1 MAFVDGR
8 FIRGRAYKDNL
19 APMQP
24 SRRRKI
30 EWDGFAGSSPAK
42 FGKFTEAPA
51 QPPRGSPCG
60 SGTAEF
66 GKTRVFSPAFS
77 CREFSR
83 TSFAA
88 EDSSSDEFEVDDD
101 ISGGGQEPPVLS
113 KTFLTKPA
121 ASDMTTKNVAF
132 SPRESLKLK
141 IKQED
146 CSDARINIAAV
157 PERKSALKEKSAECG
172 RKRIKGQDQD
182 EGPRL
187 IYRKA
192 LLSILGGQLQARRK
206 PPSLNGIHKE
216 SPSKEEELGSIN
228 NLRQF
233 SVVSEIKEQQ
243 TGNKSHCL
251 KTAPKERINISVKQ
265 GNKESCW
272 SDGTSRHVS
281 LMSSSE
287 EKEQESNIQKV
298 FLKSESSAELR
309 FEKKIDLRFEK
320 KPELQQDSN
329 FKKDTTKKENKTLKY
344 STKEISKPGTGLT
357 QISTVSRSEHETDF
371 QQDPNIEKAVT
382 KTDSKTGHSV
392 KVSKP
397 RHDSKHRHKRLKSE
411 YELELQQ
418 ASSFKKI
425 IKETEDK
432 CSKYS
437 IRELAKPLVR
447 SKQSHRLSRLEDEL
461 DMQEDSNVEKATK
474 RENKTKCNT
483 REFSKPVVI
492 SKYVHIQSSYE
503 DEVELYQG
511 SDDSQVSVKE
521 KIDVGQNKTKKENS
535 RSEHTFKSKSSCSQI
550 GEQKDEQVSPKQ
562 LSKISDGNIFA
573 SQSKIKKWKS
583 ETHLRSIV
591 GNSKCEA
598 EETKQKSDNQKALIK
613 GISASA
619 KQKNITKDK
628 CISSTSSNAQSDAT
642 EKFVNF
648 QTTVTVE
655 SSQESVFMDDSE
667 TDQKCMEPKKEL
679 SAENNWSDTEDGEPL
694 VTFSQEDSIP
704 NHSLSEPKEMSLSTT
719 EFVMYPPHLYS
730 QKMNDY
736 AKYWTSSPKP
746 THSFSSL
753 TENTSYSN
761 NLCDISLERS
771 VNTTQDKKPSVES
784 MQERE
789 WSYGSLLDNKEKKRR
804 HSMEIGA
811 YVPIFSSSRKSDSF
825 TSNCV
830 NQNFPRS
837 LPKYLEE
844 GFIDTHCHLDMLYS
858 KTGFR
863 GTFSE
868 FRKMYSSTFPKEFQ
882 GCIADFCDPRTL
894 KNNLWEDL
902 LKEDMVWGAFGCH
915 PHFARYYT
923 ELHERNLLQA
933 MRHPKAIAFGEIGLD
948 YSHKCS
954 TDISKQHKVFE
965 RQLNLAV
972 SLKKPLVIHCR
983 DADGDLL
990 EIMKKCVPK
999 DYKIHRHC
1007 FTGRYSVIEPLLD
1020 YFPNLTVGFTALL
1033 SYPSANEARES
1044 VRKIPLNRIVVETD
1058 APYFLPRQ
1066 VPKSVSRFSHPGV
1079 ALHTVKEIACLKEVS
1094 LPVMLAVLRRNTN
1107 KIYNL

>member
-1 MAFVDGR
+1 
-8 FIRGRAYKDNL
+8 
-19 APMQP
+19 MQP

-30 EWDGFAGSSPAK
+30 EWDGFAASSPAK
-42 FGKFTEAPA
+42 FSKISEAPA
-51 QPPRGSPCG
+51 QPARGSPG
-60 SGTAEF
+60 VSGPAAF
-66 GKTRVFSPAFS
+66 GNTRVFSPVFS

-88 EDSSSDEFEVDDD
+88 ADSSSDEFEVDDD

-121 ASDMTTKNVAF
+121 ASDMETKNVAF

-157 PERKSALKEKSAECG
+157 PERKNDLKEKWLAECG

-182 EGPRL
+182 EGSRL

-192 LLSILGGQLQARRK
+192 LLGILGGQLQARRK
-206 PPSLNGIHKE
+206 PSSLNGIHKE

-228 NLRQF
+228 SVRQF

-272 SDGTSRHVS
+272 SDGSSRRVS

-287 EKEQESNIQKV
+287 EKDQESNIQKV
-298 FLKSESSAELR
+298 LLKSESSAELR
-309 FEKKIDLRFEK
+309 FENKT
-320 KPELQQDSN
+320 ELQQDSN
-329 FKKDTTKKENKTLKY
+329 FKKATPQKENKTLKY

-357 QISTVSRSEHETDF
+357 QISTISRPEHETDF
-371 QQDPNIEKAVT
+371 QQDPNTEKAIT
-382 KTDSKTGHSV
+382 KTDNKTGHSV

-397 RHDSKHRHKRLKSE
+397 RHGSKHRHKRSKSE
-411 YELELQQ
+411 YDLELQQ
-418 ASSFKKI
+418 TSSFKKTV
-425 IKETEDK
+425 KDTQDK
-432 CSKYS
+432 SSKYS
-437 IRELAKPLVR
+437 VRELAKPLVR
-447 SKQSHRLSRLEDEL
+447 SKESHRLSRLENEL
-461 DMQEDSNVEKATK
+461 DVQEDSNVEKASTK

-483 REFSKPVVI
+483 RELSKPVVT
-492 SKYVHIQSSYE
+492 SKYVHIRSSYE

-521 KIDVGQNKTKKENS
+521 KIDVGQSKTKKENS
-535 RSEHTFKSKSSCSQI
+535 RSEHKFKSKSSCSQI
-550 GEQKDEQVSPKQ
+550 GGQKDEQVSPKQ
-562 LSKISDGNIFA
+562 LSKISDGNIFV
-573 SQSKIKKWKS
+573 SQSKKKWGKS
-583 ETHLRSIV
+583 ETNLRSIV
-591 GNSKCEA
+591 ENSKCEA
-598 EETKQKSDNQKALIK
+598 EETKQNSNNQKALIK
-613 GISASA
+613 GISGSA
-619 KQKNITKDK
+619 KQKNITKDQ
-628 CISSTSSNAQSDAT
+628 CISSISSSAQSDAT

-648 QTTVTVE
+648 QTTVE
-655 SSQESVFMDDSE
+655 SSQESVLMDDSE
-667 TDQKCMEPKKEL
+667 TDRKFMEPKKEL
-679 SAENNWSDTEDGEPL
+679 SAENIWSDTEDGESL

-704 NHSLSEPKEMSLSTT
+704 NHNLSEPKEMSLSTT

-730 QKMNDY
+730 QKMSDY
-736 AKYWTSSPKP
+736 TKYWTSSPKP
-746 THSFSSL
+746 THSFSSP

-761 NLCDISLERS
+761 NLCDISLES
-771 VNTTQDKKPSVES
+771 PVNTTKDKKPSVES

-789 WSYGSLLDNKEKKRR
+789 WLYGSFLDYKEKKRR
-804 HSMEIGA
+804 HSMEIGS
-811 YVPIFSSSRKSDSF
+811 YVPIFSSRKSHSF
-825 TSNCV
+825 TNNCV
-830 NQNFPRS
+830 NQDFPRS

-858 KTGFR
+858 KTDFR
-863 GTFSE
+863 GSFSE
-868 FRKMYSSTFPKEFQ
+868 FRKIYSGTFPKEFQ

-923 ELHERNLLQA
+923 ELHERNILQA

-954 TDISKQHKVFE
+954 TEISTQHKVFE

-1007 FTGRYSVIEPLLD
+1007 FTGRYNVIEPLLD

-1033 SYPSANEARES
+1033 SYPSAIEARES
-1044 VRKIPLNRIVVETD
+1044 VRKIPLSRIVVETD

>member
-954 TDISKQHKVFE
+954 TDISKQHKGSCNG
-965 RQLNLAV
+965 L
-972 SLKKPLVIHCR
+972 
-983 DADGDLL
+983 
-990 EIMKKCVPK
+990 
-999 DYKIHRHC
+999 
-1007 FTGRYSVIEPLLD
+1007 
-1020 YFPNLTVGFTALL
+1020 
-1033 SYPSANEARES
+1033 
-1044 VRKIPLNRIVVETD
+1044 
-1058 APYFLPRQ
+1058 
-1066 VPKSVSRFSHPGV
+1066 
-1079 ALHTVKEIACLKEVS
+1079 
-1094 LPVMLAVLRRNTN
+1094 
-1107 KIYNL
+1107 

>member
-8 FIRGRAYKDNL
+8 FIRGRAYEGGRKNLDNL

-30 EWDGFAGSSPAK
+30 VWDGFAGNSPAK
-42 FGKFTEAPA
+42 FSKLTEEPA
-51 QPPRGSPCG
+51 RPPRGSPGG
-60 SGTAEF
+60 SGAAGF
-66 GKTRVFSPAFS
+66 GKPRVFSPAFS

-88 EDSSSDEFEVDDD
+88 EDSSSDEFEADGD

-113 KTFLTKPA
+113 KTFLTKPS
-121 ASDMTTKNVAF
+121 ASDMSAKNVAF
-132 SPRESLKLK
+132 SNRESLK

-157 PERKSALKEKSAECG
+157 PERKSALKEKLAECG
-172 RKRIKGQDQD
+172 RKRIKGQDPD
-182 EGPRL
+182 EGSRL

-192 LLSILGGQLQARRK
+192 LLSIFGGQLQARRK
-206 PPSLNGIHKE
+206 PSSLNGIHKE
-216 SPSKEEELGSIN
+216 SPSKEEELGSVN
-228 NLRQF
+228 NRRQF
-233 SVVSEIKEQQ
+233 SVVSEIREQQ
-243 TGNKSHCL
+243 AGNKSLCL

-272 SDGTSRHVS
+272 SDGSSRHVS

-287 EKEQESNIQKV
+287 EKEQESNIQKDS
-298 FLKSESSAELR
+298 LNSESSVELQ
-309 FEKKIDLRFEK
+309 FEKKS
-320 KPELQQDSN
+320 ELQQDSN
-329 FKKDTTKKENKTLKY
+329 FKKATTKKENKTLQY
-344 STKEISKPGTGLT
+344 STKEISKPGTGLI

-371 QQDPNIEKAVT
+371 QPDLNIEKAVT
-382 KTDSKTGHSV
+382 KTDNKTDHSV

-397 RHDSKHRHKRLKSE
+397 RHSSKHRHKRSKSE
-411 YELELQQ
+411 YELEVQQ
-418 ASSFKKI
+418 ASSFKKAV
-425 IKETEDK
+425 KETEEES
-432 CSKYS
+432 SKYS
-437 IRELAKPLVR
+437 IREHAKPLVR

-461 DMQEDSNVEKATK
+461 DVQEDSNIEKASTK
-474 RENKTKCNT
+474 RENKTKCDT
-483 REFSKPVVI
+483 RELSKPVVT
-492 SKYVHIQSSYE
+492 SKYVHIESSYE
-503 DEVELYQG
+503 DEVEFYQG

-521 KIDVGQNKTKKENS
+521 KIDVGQSKTKKENF
-535 RSEHTFKSKSSCSQI
+535 RSQQKFKIKSSCSQI
-550 GEQKDEQVSPKQ
+550 GEQKDEQVSYKQ
-562 LSKISDGNIFA
+562 LSKTSDGNIFA
-573 SQSKIKKWKS
+573 SQSKTKKWKS
-583 ETHLRSIV
+583 ETHLRSIAE
-591 GNSKCEA
+591 NSKCEA
-598 EETKQKSDNQKALIK
+598 EETKQNSNNQRALIK
-613 GISASA
+613 SISASA
-619 KQKNITKDK
+619 KHKNITKDK
-628 CISSTSSNAQSDAT
+628 CISSTSSNAQSDAS
-642 EKFVNF
+642 EKFVNL

-655 SSQESVFMDDSE
+655 SSQELMLMDDSE
-667 TDQKCMEPKKEL
+667 TDQKCMEFKKEL

-694 VTFSQEDSIP
+694 VTLSQEDSIS

-719 EFVMYPPHLYS
+719 EVVMYPPHLYS
-730 QKMNDY
+730 QKMSDY
-736 AKYWTSSPKP
+736 SKYWTSSPKS
-746 THSFSSL
+746 THTFSSP
-753 TENTSYSN
+753 TENLSYSN
-761 NLCDISLERS
+761 HLSDISLERS
-771 VNTTQDKKPSVES
+771 INTTKDKKSSAES

-789 WSYGSLLDNKEKKRR
+789 WSYGSLLDYKEKKRR
-804 HSMEIGA
+804 HSMELA

-825 TSNCV
+825 TNNCV
-830 NQNFPRS
+830 NQDLSRS

-858 KTGFR
+858 KTGFG
-863 GTFSE
+863 GTFAE
-868 FRKMYSSTFPKEFQ
+868 YRKMYSSTFPKEFQ

-923 ELHERNLLQA
+923 ELHERTLLQA

-954 TDISKQHKVFE
+954 TEISKQHKVFE

-1033 SYPSANEARES
+1033 SYPSANEAREAA
-1044 VRKIPLNRIVVETD
+1044 RKIPLNRIVVETD

-1079 ALHTVKEIACLKEVS
+1079 ALHTVKEIASLKEVS
-1094 LPVMLAVLRRNTN
+1094 LPVMLAVLRQNTN

>member
-1 MAFVDGR
+1 M
-8 FIRGRAYKDNL
+8 L

-30 EWDGFAGSSPAK
+30 EWDGLAGSSPAK
-42 FGKFTEAPA
+42 FCKSTEAPA
-51 QPPRGSPCG
+51 RPARSSPGC
-60 SGTAEF
+60 SGAAAL
-66 GKTRVFSPAFS
+66 GKPRVFASASS

-88 EDSSSDEFEVDDD
+88 EASSSDEFEVDDD
-101 ISGGGQEPPVLS
+101 ISGGQDAPVFS
-113 KTFLTKPA
+113 FLTKPA
-121 ASDMTTKNVAF
+121 ASKMPTKNVAF
-132 SPRESLKLK
+132 SSQESVKLK

-146 CSDARINIAAV
+146 CSDTRINIAAV
-157 PERKSALKEKSAECG
+157 PERKSALKEKRAECG
-172 RKRIKGQDQD
+172 RKRIKGQDQN
-182 EGPRL
+182 EGSRL
-187 IYRKA
+187 IYHKA
-192 LLSILGGQLQARRK
+192 LLSIFGGQLQARRK
-206 PPSLNGIHKE
+206 FSSLNGNHKE
-216 SPSKEEELGSIN
+216 SPSKKEELGSIN

-233 SVVSEIKEQQ
+233 SVVSEIREQQ
-243 TGNKSHCL
+243 TGNKSRCL
-251 KTAPKERINISVKQ
+251 KIVPKERINISVKQ

-272 SDGTSRHVS
+272 SDGSSRHVS
-281 LMSSSE
+281 VMSSSE

-298 FLKSESSAELR
+298 SSKSENSAELP
-309 FEKKIDLRFEK
+309 FGKKS
-320 KPELQQDSN
+320 ELQQDSN
-329 FKKDTTKKENKTLKY
+329 FKKATTKKENKTLKY
-344 STKEISKPGTGLT
+344 STKEISKPAGLT
-357 QISTVSRSEHETDF
+357 LISIVSRPERETDF
-371 QQDPNIEKAVT
+371 QKDPNTEKTVT
-382 KTDSKTGHSV
+382 KTNNKTVYSV
-392 KVSKP
+392 KEVSKP
-397 RHDSKHRHKRLKSE
+397 RHGSKHRHKQSKCE
-411 YELELQQ
+411 YELEFQQ
-418 ASSFKKI
+418 VSSFKKAV
-425 IKETEDK
+425 KETEDK
-432 CSKYS
+432 NSKYS
-437 IRELAKPLVR
+437 IREPSKRLVR

-461 DMQEDSNVEKATK
+461 DVQEDSSVEKASTK
-474 RENKTKCNT
+474 KENKTKGNT
-483 REFSKPVVI
+483 REFSKPMVT
-492 SKYVHIQSSYE
+492 SKYVHIESSYE

-511 SDDSQVSVKE
+511 SEDSQVSVKE
-521 KIDVGQNKTKKENS
+521 KIDVGQSKTWKENCH
-535 RSEHTFKSKSSCSQI
+535 SEHKFKSMSSCSQI
-550 GEQKDEQVSPKQ
+550 GEQKDRQVSSKQ
-562 LSKISDGNIFA
+562 LSKTSDGNIFA
-573 SQSKIKKWKS
+573 SQSKKKYWKS
-583 ETHLRSIV
+583 ETHLRSISE
-591 GNSKCEA
+591 NSKYEA
-598 EETKQKSDNQKALIK
+598 EETKQNSNNQKALIK
-613 GISASA
+613 GASTSA
-619 KQKNITKDK
+619 KQKNIAKDK
-628 CISSTSSNAQSDAT
+628 FISSTSSNTQSDAT

-655 SSQESVFMDDSE
+655 SSQSVFMDDSE

-679 SAENNWSDTEDGEPL
+679 SAENNLSDTEDGGPL

-704 NHSLSEPKEMSLSTT
+704 NHNLSEPMEMSLSTT

-746 THSFSSL
+746 THSFSSP

-761 NLCDISLERS
+761 NLCDISLES
-771 VNTTQDKKPSVES
+771 PINTSKDKKPSVQS

-789 WSYGSLLDNKEKKRR
+789 WSHGSLLDYKEKKR
-804 HSMEIGA
+804 HQSMKIGT
-811 YVPIFSSSRKSDSF
+811 YIPIFSSSRKSDSF
-825 TSNCV
+825 INNCV
-830 NQNFPRS
+830 NQDLPRR
-837 LPKYLEE
+837 LPRYLEE

-858 KTGFR
+858 KTGFG

-868 FRKMYSSTFPKEFQ
+868 FRKMHSSTFPKEFQ

-902 LKEDMVWGAFGCH
+902 LEEDMVWGAFGCH

-923 ELHERNLLQA
+923 EVHERNLLQA

-948 YSHKCS
+948 YSHKCN
-954 TDISKQHKVFE
+954 TEISKQHKVFE

-983 DADGDLL
+983 DADADLL

-1044 VRKIPLNRIVVETD
+1044 VRKIPLSRIVVETD

-1079 ALHTVKEIACLKEVS
+1079 ALHTVKEIAYLKEVS